1 MDGVAVAGLELNGDG
16 GQAVV
21 IVDQVIDLASEQMN
35 TRETH
40 FNRFSAAEF
49 AHFNRNPPTK
59 MHISISILLKN
70 AHKSIAREKLR
81 QKMKTKKQP
90 VRVDE
95 LFFVG

>member
-1 MDGVAVAGLELNGDG
+1 MDGVAFAGLELNGDG

-59 MHISISILLKN
+59 I
-70 AHKSIAREKLR
+70 AHFNIYFT
-81 QKMKTKKQP
+81 QKRPQINSA
-90 VRVDE
+90 
-95 LFFVG
+95 